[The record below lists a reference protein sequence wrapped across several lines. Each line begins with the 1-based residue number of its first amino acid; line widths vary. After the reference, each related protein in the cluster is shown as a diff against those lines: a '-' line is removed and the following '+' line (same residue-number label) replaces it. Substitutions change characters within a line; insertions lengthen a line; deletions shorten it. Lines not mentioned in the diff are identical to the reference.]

1 MGERET
7 IVGPP
12 CPPRPCPT
20 TQVPSICFAPPW
32 PRSIGAK
39 GMKASCGQPWS
50 TAPSRTA
57 HLLTNEKATLGW
69 LVLQRWRRRI
79 LEMPSMARIEDVK
92 IRPHSFSVGMLAAEA
107 TGVTPPGVADAVLTK
122 LAKVNHP
129 PSAAP

>member
-1 MGERET
+1 MVEQWSPL
-7 IVGPP
+7 IAV
-12 CPPRPCPT
+12 
-20 TQVPSICFAPPW
+20 
-32 PRSIGAK
+32 
-39 GMKASCGQPWS
+39 ASGIRVLKRLP
-50 TAPSRTA
+50 AFHEEP
-57 HLLTNEKATLGW
+57 EKATRRW